1 MGFQAASCM
10 LEMLGRR
17 QLTDRDAVGNRLEAV
32 LLQNTYLNIV
42 EDELQKLGDDDG
54 PGPGQVLKKPTLL
67 QCMLACKT
75 NSMGSSGGSTSVPI
89 DAQADAGIAEAHTD
103 VTRAPPQ
110 EWFHGR
116 CAARRRWWSCSLL
129 WT

>member
-54 PGPGQVLKKPTLL
+54 PGR
-67 QCMLACKT
+67 
-75 NSMGSSGGSTSVPI
+75 
-89 DAQADAGIAEAHTD
+89 AGIEEANI
-103 VTRAPPQ
+103 APVHACLQ
-110 EWFHGR
+110 DQ
-116 CAARRRWWSCSLL
+116 
-129 WT
+129 

>member
-1 MGFQAASCM
+1 M

-17 QLTDRDAVGNRLEAV
+17 QLTDRDAVGNRREAV
-32 LLQNTYLNIV
+32 LLQNTYLNII

-75 NSMGSSGGSTSVPI
+75 NSMVPVVGVPLFPLTHKLTL
-89 DAQADAGIAEAHTD
+89 A
-103 VTRAPPQ
+103 
-110 EWFHGR
+110 
-116 CAARRRWWSCSLL
+116 
-129 WT
+129 